1 MKFEVLKNI
10 SIFKYLSEAE
20 IDIISN
26 QLEKKTFNEG
36 ETIVEESNT
45 GHEMYIII
53 DGEVQVI
60 LKREDTLLVLAKLG
74 PGGFVGDM
82 ALLTDHPR
90 SATVKALT
98 KCTTLIFRK
107 ELLDSMMEEYP
118 STMGKFLKALAE
130 ELCDRIQ
137 NANENVETLFLIN
150 KAIVDNE
157 QFRRLYIGAH
167 KQSPSGST
175 GSSTNS

>member
-1 MKFEVLKNI
+1 MKFEVLKDI

-20 IDIISN
+20 IDMISQ
-26 QLEKKTFNEG
+26 QLDIMDFNEG
-36 ETIVEESNT
+36 ETIVEESNI
-45 GHEMYIII
+45 GQEMYIIVE
-53 DGEVQVI
+53 GEVQVI

-82 ALLTDHPR
+82 SLLTEHPR
-90 SATVKALT
+90 SATVKSLS
-98 KCTTLIFRK
+98 KCKTLIFKR
-107 ELLDSMMEEYP
+107 EYLESIMEKYP
-118 STMGKFLKALAE
+118 STSAKFLKAIAE
-130 ELCDRIQ
+130 ELCERIQ

-167 KQSPSGST
+167 KQSPSGPFT
-175 GSSTNS
+175 